1 MEADNKILLCISL
14 YLIISFIISY
24 LLLSIKGLLFK
35 LDTFIKAWI
44 IENLY

>member
-1 MEADNKILLCISL
+1 MEADNKILLCILL
-14 YLIISFIISY
+14 YLVISFMISY

-44 IENLY
+44 IKNLY